1 MIASEAGVYY
11 VHRGG
16 EPASKVEPTEREQ
29 SVQTEQ
35 EGAVDKKRATG
46 WEKGAESLPP
56 LRHPLA
62 DRCVCV
68 REIAL
73 WIVELHWINSK

>member
-29 SVQTEQ
+29 SVETEQ
-35 EGAVDKKRATG
+35 EGAVDKK
-46 WEKGAESLPP
+46 EN
-56 LRHPLA
+56 
-62 DRCVCV
+62 DRQGEGR
-68 REIAL
+68 RE
-73 WIVELHWINSK
+73 E